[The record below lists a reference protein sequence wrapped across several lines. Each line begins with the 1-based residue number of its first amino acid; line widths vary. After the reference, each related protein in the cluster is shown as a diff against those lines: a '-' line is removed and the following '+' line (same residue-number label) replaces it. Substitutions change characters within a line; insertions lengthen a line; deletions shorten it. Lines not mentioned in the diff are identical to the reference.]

1 MRQARGLT
9 ASAAGPLGFGN
20 FYLFEQHR
28 SRGWHVREQAGEA
41 PPTATPSVSRAIA
54 VQTISMS
61 LCAILWAFQ
70 EAARD
75 VGAIDRTKWNRS
87 RASVSVVPRLPSRMC
102 ESLSSFEEG
111 GLVIVRRLVSR
122 ANPSRGSQDDGR
134 RRHVEHSETRSAFRM
149 R

>member
-1 MRQARGLT
+1 VRQAQGLT

-54 VQTISMS
+54 GPDDIDVTLRDIMG
-61 LCAILWAFQ
+61 FQ

-87 RASVSVVPRLPSRMC
+87 RASVSVVPGSLPGC
-102 ESLSSFEEG
+102 
-111 GLVIVRRLVSR
+111 
-122 ANPSRGSQDDGR
+122 ANR
-134 RRHVEHSETRSAFRM
+134 
-149 R
+149 